1 MVAEISKGEKI
12 LSPFPCTACGK
23 CCQNVDKSEQTKF
36 VDRGDGTC
44 YHFDEN
50 TKLCLIYENR
60 PLVCRVEQYYQTYL
74 KEIYEWE
81 EFVKLNLEICQKL

>member
-1 MVAEISKGEKI
+1 MALVTI
-12 LSPFPCTACGK
+12 LMRT
-23 CCQNVDKSEQTKF
+23 
-36 VDRGDGTC
+36 
-44 YHFDEN
+44 H
-50 TKLCLIYENR
+50 KLCLIYENR

>member
-1 MVAEISKGEKI
+1 MTMMTTITKS
-12 LSPFPCTACGK
+12 FPCTACGK

-36 VDRGDGTC
+36 LDRGDGTC

-81 EFVKLNLEICQKL
+81 EFVKLKLEICQKL

>member
-12 LSPFPCTACGK
+12 LSPFPFTACGK

-36 VDRGDGTC
+36 LDRGDGTC

>member
-1 MVAEISKGEKI
+1 MELLVAPGRVLFSQVGW
-12 LSPFPCTACGK
+12 
-23 CCQNVDKSEQTKF
+23 NKSEQTKF
-36 VDRGDGTC
+36 LDRGDGTC

-74 KEIYEWE
+74 KEIYEWD